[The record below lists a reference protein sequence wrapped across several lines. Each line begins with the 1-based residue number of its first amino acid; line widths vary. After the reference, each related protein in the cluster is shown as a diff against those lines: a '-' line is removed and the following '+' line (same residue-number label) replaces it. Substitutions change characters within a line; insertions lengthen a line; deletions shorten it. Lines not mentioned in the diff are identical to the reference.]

1 VCDDRCWS
9 EVPPQHLTNILK
21 GVRWVCIWDNEDIGG
36 RQKERYFGKEK
47 EKKSNPCEYL
57 KDIPADPYFFI
68 II

>member
-1 VCDDRCWS
+1 MG
-9 EVPPQHLTNILK
+9 EA
-21 GVRWVCIWDNEDIGG
+21 CIWDSQDIWG